1 MHPPKQ
7 PTCLSCRSPE
17 LRIEDVTTG
26 RAQCGR
32 CRHRCVIAPDGS
44 TRDWLKIGR
53 PTRRRYSRNY
63 PKTAKTPCKANL
75 TRSLVRS

>member
-1 MHPPKQ
+1 MTSKQ
-7 PTCLSCRSPE
+7 PTCPSCQSPD

-44 TRDWLKIGR
+44 TRDWLRSAGQHVAGT
-53 PTRRRYSRNY
+53 PDTTPRRRKHPAR
-63 PKTAKTPCKANL
+63 L
-75 TRSLVRS
+75 T